1 MQKLL
6 QNMKQTKKSILNKKK
21 KVLVGISGGVD
32 SSVSA
37 LLLKN
42 EGYEVEGVFV
52 KVWQPDFVEC
62 TWRDEMKDAM
72 RVCAK
77 LEIPF
82 HFLDLEQHYKQH
94 VADHMISEYQAGRTP
109 NPDVMCNTHIK
120 FGFIYEFAMQKG
132 FDYVATGHYA
142 QNINAQL
149 QRGLDTNKD
158 QSYFLWNIPAEK
170 FNHILFPIGHL
181 KKDAVRLIAQKHN
194 LFTSE
199 KKDSQGLCF
208 IGPVDMKVFL
218 KKLITT
224 KSGKVETVNGEEIGS
239 HEGVELY
246 TVGER
251 HGFTI
256 FPEHKQS
263 NEKPFFVVNKDI
275 EKNTLIVDTKP
286 LSVQKVVLSQVRMN
300 KLQEGVLIEVQ
311 FRYRQTPILAHLITE
326 DNQTMLSLKEPFS
339 TFIAP
344 GQSAVMYQ
352 DQKCIGGGI
361 VEKIS

>member
-1 MQKLL
+1 
-6 QNMKQTKKSILNKKK
+6 MKQIRKNILNKNK

-37 LLLKN
+37 LLLKK
-42 EGYEVEGVFV
+42 EGYEVEGVFA

-72 RVCAK
+72 RVCAQ

-82 HFLDLEQHYKQH
+82 HFLDLEKHYKQH
-94 VADHMISEYQAGRTP
+94 VADYMISEYQAGRTP

-120 FGFIYEFAMQKG
+120 FGFIYDFAMQKG
-132 FDYVATGHYA
+132 FDYVATGHYT
-142 QNINAQL
+142 QNKDGQL

-158 QSYFLWNIPAEK
+158 QSYFLWNVSVEK

-181 KKDAVRLIAQKHN
+181 KKDEVRLIAQKN
-194 LFTSE
+194 KLFTSE

-218 KKLITT
+218 KKLIKTT
-224 KSGKVETVNGEEIGS
+224 PGKVHTVEGQEIGS
-239 HEGVELY
+239 HEGVQLY

-256 FPEHKQS
+256 FPEHKQAD
-263 NEKPFFVVNKDI
+263 EKPLFIVNKDI
-275 EKNTLIVDTKP
+275 EENILIVDTKP
-286 LSVQKVVLSQVRMN
+286 LSIQKVILSNTRIDG
-300 KLQEGVLIEVQ
+300 LQENIPIEVQ
-311 FRYRQTPILAHLITE
+311 FRYRQAPLPAHI
-326 DNQTMLSLKEPFS
+326 LKEEGQTIVFFEQPLS
-339 TFIAP
+339 TFIAL
-344 GQSAVMYQ
+344 GQSAVIYQ
-352 DQKCIGGGI
+352 GKNCLGGGI
-361 VEKIS
+361 VEKIL